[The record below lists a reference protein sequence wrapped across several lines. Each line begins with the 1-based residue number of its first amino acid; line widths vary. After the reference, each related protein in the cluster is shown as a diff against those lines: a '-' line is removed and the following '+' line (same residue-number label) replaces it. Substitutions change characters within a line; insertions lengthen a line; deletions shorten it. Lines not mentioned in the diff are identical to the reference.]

1 MAEAVPNAN
10 GAATAFEPASD
21 APTKQGHLSPLDNEK
36 GDAFPDSSNASAQF
50 KPGSDTAI
58 LHSEPD
64 ADEANEKAPPEDQ
77 PGQVRTVTGF
87 KWFLTVSSILSSTFL
102 YSLDQT
108 VVADVEPKIVERFG
122 EIQKLP
128 WLPIA
133 FLLAAVSTN
142 LIWYVDG
149 QTRLNFHIFPLMD
162 VRLQGENIRSAQRE
176 MALYRVCLHLR
187 SWLRALCCG
196 TYDEC
201 RDRRS
206 CTCWPGRC
214 RSVRLLLTLT

>member
-1 MAEAVPNAN
+1 MTEAVPNVN
-10 GAATAFEPASD
+10 GAATAFKSASD
-21 APTKQGHLSPLDNEK
+21 ALTKQGHLPPLDNEK
-36 GDAFPDSSNASAQF
+36 GDVSPHSSNASTQL
-50 KPGSDTAI
+50 KPGSDTA

-64 ADEANEKAPPEDQ
+64 GDEANEKAPPGDQ
-77 PGQVRTVTGF
+77 PGQVRAVTGI

-102 YSLDQT
+102 YALDQT

-149 QTRLNFHIFPLMD
+149 QTRLSFQIPAHASASAGGKYMVSSTRNGFISP
-162 VRLQGENIRSAQRE
+162 VSSSSKSAQRFV
-176 MALYRVCLHLR
+176 LRHL
-187 SWLRALCCG
+187 
-196 TYDEC
+196 
-201 RDRRS
+201 
-206 CTCWPGRC
+206 P
-214 RSVRLLLTLT
+214 

>member
-10 GAATAFEPASD
+10 GAATAFKSASD
-21 APTKQGHLSPLDNEK
+21 APTKQGHLPPPDNEK
-36 GDAFPDSSNASAQF
+36 GDAFPDSSNASSQL
-50 KPGSDTAI
+50 KPGGSDTA

-64 ADEANEKAPPEDQ
+64 GDEANEKVPPGDQ
-77 PGQVRTVTGF
+77 PGQVRAVTGV
-87 KWFLTVSSILSSTFL
+87 KWFMTVSSILSSTFL
-102 YSLDQT
+102 YALDQT

-149 QTRLNFHIFPLMD
+149 QTMVELFPYS
-162 VRLQGENIRSAQRE
+162 RSYGSASAGGKYTVSSTRNGFISRVSSFSKLAQRFV
-176 MALYRVCLHLR
+176 LRHLR
-187 SWLRALCCG
+187 
-196 TYDEC
+196 
-201 RDRRS
+201 
-206 CTCWPGRC
+206 
-214 RSVRLLLTLT
+214 

>member
-10 GAATAFEPASD
+10 GAATAVKSASD
-21 APTKQGHLSPLDNEK
+21 APTKQGHLPPPDNEK
-36 GDAFPDSSNASAQF
+36 GEAFPDSSNTSTQL
-50 KPGSDTAI
+50 KSGSDTA

-64 ADEANEKAPPEDQ
+64 GDEANEKAPPGDQ
-77 PGQVRTVTGF
+77 PGQVRAVTGI
-87 KWFLTVSSILSSTFL
+87 KWFMTVSSILSSTFL

-142 LIWYVDG
+142 LIWYVDC
-149 QTRLNFHIFPLMD
+149 QTRLHFHFSAHGSASAGGKYTVSSTRNGFISR
-162 VRLQGENIRSAQRE
+162 VSSSSKSAQRFV
-176 MALYRVCLHLR
+176 LRHLR
-187 SWLRALCCG
+187 
-196 TYDEC
+196 
-201 RDRRS
+201 
-206 CTCWPGRC
+206 
-214 RSVRLLLTLT
+214 